1 MDVHTDFPFKSTSFT
16 VSQSINSSDPWH
28 ESLNPEILTTSA
40 CRHIAPRECHR
51 VLVSQQTVYN
61 VCFHLVRAG
70 LTQ

>member
-40 CRHIAPRECHR
+40 CRHIAPQG
-51 VLVSQQTVYN
+51 VSQGIGVTAN
-61 VCFHLVRAG
+61 CL
-70 LTQ
+70 